1 MRWVAILSALLCI
14 SATVIADSTNVKTA
28 PAGGDTTLFVPVPND
43 RDSAL
48 VIDTTDLER
57 HLYQNPT
64 VALFKSMVVPGLGQ
78 VGNHSYIKAALF
90 AGLEVWFVS
99 SAIDYGR
106 QAGDYRK
113 LYDAATTIDTRN
125 QFYALYKDRRDER
138 NKYIWFTGI
147 TIFVS
152 MFDAYVDAH
161 LSGSPTSGR
170 GRRVGFDV
178 GPDGRGGTAVQLAV
192 RF

>member
-1 MRWVAILSALLCI
+1 MRWIAVLSALICL
-14 SATVIADSTNVKTA
+14 SAAVKADSTDVS
-28 PAGGDTTLFVPVPND
+28 PGSDTTLFVPLLND

-48 VIDTTDLER
+48 VIDTTNLER

-64 VALFKSMVVPGLGQ
+64 VALFKSMFVPGLGQ
-78 VGNHSYIKAALF
+78 FGNHRYVKAMLF

-106 QAGDYRK
+106 QARDYRK
-113 LYDAATTIDTRN
+113 KYDAATEVLIRD
-125 QFYALYKDRRDER
+125 QYYALYKNRRDER
-138 NKYIWFTGI
+138 NKYLWFTGI
-147 TIFVS
+147 TVFVS

-170 GRRVGFDV
+170 GHKVGFDV